1 MGGEHAIEAVNPVLD
16 PLQPLRDRAQPARQ
30 PFDVGGGGDVERAHR
45 QLLRLGRLL
54 ARIERPPN
62 RPRQQRVVEQ
72 VRQRLAEMVL
82 AGAGE
87 ALTQVL
93 HGTARVGHV
102 APNGRGRDRKDTVP
116 NVSED
121 PPSRPARLFLFVQ
134 CELPWA
140 LGPPDGRYLLRS
152 ETDGEP
158 ERVIVLATLG
168 ASRAARAREAGPL
181 RRRGTARRR
190 AVPAQPEPEP
200 VTTARATIVDPV
212 SVSVERQA
220 RAWLTDLQP
229 EREVAA
235 AFAALNR
242 VLHAQ
247 RIATADPY
255 AREVSPAQALTIR
268 AGWGEGEQVAEGQW
282 LHAVELPLTG
292 ARQRVR
298 RRASALRPDERLAE
312 MLGAREQPLLCEELT
327 LRARLDLDQGRLAH
341 ATIELDRALLA
352 ALAELAQEQR
362 ADLPLRVAELGALHE
377 AVAAAARAILGIEAP
392 GDDAD
397 AGEITDEPGAGGH
410 DAPAQLDEETIRH
423 ALGRLE
429 AALRARSAAGYDRP

>member
-1 MGGEHAIEAVNPVLD
+1 
-16 PLQPLRDRAQPARQ
+16 
-30 PFDVGGGGDVERAHR
+30 
-45 QLLRLGRLL
+45 
-54 ARIERPPN
+54 
-62 RPRQQRVVEQ
+62 
-72 VRQRLAEMVL
+72 
-82 AGAGE
+82 
-87 ALTQVL
+87 
-93 HGTARVGHV
+93 
-102 APNGRGRDRKDTVP
+102 
-116 NVSED
+116 VSESLPD
-121 PPSRPARLFLFVQ
+121 SGPRLRLFLFVQ

-181 RRRGTARRR
+181 RRRAAARRR

-212 SVSVERQA
+212 SVSAERQA
-220 RAWLTDLQP
+220 RAWLSDLRP
-229 EREVAA
+229 EHEVAG

-255 AREVSPAQALTIR
+255 AREVSPTQALTIR
-268 AGWGEGEQVAEGQW
+268 AGWGEGEQVAEGHW

-292 ARQRVR
+292 ARARVR

-312 MLGAREQPLLCEELT
+312 LLGARELPLLCEELT
-327 LRARLDLDQGRLAH
+327 LRARLDFDQGRLAH
-341 ATIELDRALLA
+341 AAIELDRALSA
-352 ALAELAQEQR
+352 ALVELADEQR
-362 ADLPLRVAELGALHE
+362 ADLPLRVAELRSLHE
-377 AVAAAARAILGIEAP
+377 GVAAAARVALSSGRPEA
-392 GDDAD
+392 
-397 AGEITDEPGAGGH
+397 
-410 DAPAQLDEETIRH
+410 LDEEGIAH

-429 AALRARSAAGYDRP
+429 SALRARSAAGYDRA

>member
-1 MGGEHAIEAVNPVLD
+1 M
-16 PLQPLRDRAQPARQ
+16 
-30 PFDVGGGGDVERAHR
+30 
-45 QLLRLGRLL
+45 
-54 ARIERPPN
+54 
-62 RPRQQRVVEQ
+62 
-72 VRQRLAEMVL
+72 
-82 AGAGE
+82 
-87 ALTQVL
+87 
-93 HGTARVGHV
+93 
-102 APNGRGRDRKDTVP
+102 KDTVQS
-116 NVSED
+116 VSES
-121 PPSRPARLFLFVQ
+121 PSSGPRRLFLFVQ
-134 CELPWA
+134 CELPWE

-152 ETDGEP
+152 HSDGEP

-168 ASRAARAREAGPL
+168 AGRATLTREAGPL
-181 RRRGTARRR
+181 RRRAAARKRTV
-190 AVPAQPEPEP
+190 AAEPEPEP
-200 VTTARATIVDPV
+200 VTTASATIVDPV
-212 SVSVERQA
+212 PVSAERQA
-220 RAWLTDLQP
+220 RAWLDELQP

-268 AGWGEGEQVAEGQW
+268 AGWGEGEQMAEGRW

-292 ARQRVR
+292 ARARVR

-312 MLGAREQPLLCEELT
+312 MLAARERPLLCEELT

-341 ATIELDRALLA
+341 ATIELDRALFA

-377 AVAAAARAILGIEAP
+377 TIAAAARALLGIDAPAGEAS
-392 GDDAD
+392 AD
-397 AGEITDEPGAGGH
+397 AITDGPAEGSR

-429 AALRARSAAGYDRP
+429 AALRARSAAGYDRS

>member
-1 MGGEHAIEAVNPVLD
+1 M
-16 PLQPLRDRAQPARQ
+16 
-30 PFDVGGGGDVERAHR
+30 
-45 QLLRLGRLL
+45 
-54 ARIERPPN
+54 
-62 RPRQQRVVEQ
+62 
-72 VRQRLAEMVL
+72 
-82 AGAGE
+82 
-87 ALTQVL
+87 
-93 HGTARVGHV
+93 
-102 APNGRGRDRKDTVP
+102 KDTVQS
-116 NVSED
+116 VSES
-121 PPSRPARLFLFVQ
+121 PNSGPRRLFLFVQ
-134 CELPWA
+134 CELPWE

-152 ETDGEP
+152 QSDGEP

-168 ASRAARAREAGPL
+168 AGRATLTREAGPL
-181 RRRGTARRR
+181 RRRAVARKRTV
-190 AVPAQPEPEP
+190 AAEPEPEP
-200 VTTARATIVDPV
+200 VTTASATIIDPV
-212 SVSVERQA
+212 SVSAERQA
-220 RAWLTDLQP
+220 RAWLDELQP

-268 AGWGEGEQVAEGQW
+268 AGWGEGEQVAEGRW

-292 ARQRVR
+292 ARARVR

-312 MLGAREQPLLCEELT
+312 MLAARERPLLCEELT

-341 ATIELDRALLA
+341 ATIELDRALFA

-377 AVAAAARAILGIEAP
+377 TVAAAARALLGIDAPVGEAN
-392 GDDAD
+392 AD
-397 AGEITDEPGAGGH
+397 AITDGPGEGGR

-429 AALRARSAAGYDRP
+429 AALRARSAAGYDRS